1 MVARQREMGKAGAVV
16 LDGRDIATAV
26 FPDAEVKIYV
36 DADPAV
42 RALRRH
48 AELRAAGQDADLAAV
63 ERDVRERDWNDSNRA
78 DSPLTRSPDAVLI
91 DTTGL
96 SLDEVVARM
105 LAVVGRATGTR

>member
-1 MVARQREMGKAGAVV
+1 
-16 LDGRDIATAV
+16 
-26 FPDAEVKIYV
+26 V